1 MRLSSQSIHLLVK
14 ASPESCSLLRRL
26 GVMLYDALLLTGILL
41 FAILLFL
48 AITGQLG
55 NMEEGV
61 PMEVR
66 NPGIRLGM
74 QLYILTIA
82 VGFYA
87 GFWHKTGR
95 TLGLQTWKLR
105 VETMDGDRLSWSAS
119 ILRFFVGVLS
129 LLSGGLGFLWM
140 YTNADR
146 RTWHDLATNSRIV
159 KTATRL

>member
-1 MRLSSQSIHLLVK
+1 MFAK

-48 AITGQLG
+48 AVTGQLG

-66 NPGIRLGM
+66 SPALRIGI
-74 QLYILTIA
+74 QLYIVAIA

-105 VETMDGDRLSWSAS
+105 VETMDGGRLSWGAS
-119 ILRFFVGVLS
+119 VLRFFVALLS
-129 LLSGGLGFLWM
+129 LLAAGLGFLWM

-159 KTATRL
+159 KTATRLG